1 MIKLFKYE
9 GAKVIIS
16 EEAITLKPFKVL
28 WNRDKT
34 KDKSKATNELAFI
47 YFYSD
52 PRSDFQVYVDEEE
65 RLNQI
70 KEGLGLD
77 DKWKP
82 DDKVWEAVKYYES
95 FKPMSSLL
103 LEDTRFLIDNL
114 RKSLRSIDVN
124 ERDDKG
130 KPVFQVNV
138 IMKAIKDMPDLL
150 ETLDKTEKALFS
162 EVIETS
168 RMRGNKEKSILDDG
182 IFAS

>member
-34 KDKSKATNELAFI
+34 KDKSRATDELAFI

-65 RLNQI
+65 RLSQI

-77 DKWKP
+77 EKWKP

-150 ETLDKTEKALFS
+150 ETLD
-162 EVIETS
+162 
-168 RMRGNKEKSILDDG
+168 NKEKSILDDG